1 MKKKETKSKKKKN
14 QVAIN
19 GKRIKFVLPN
29 CSLYKNDATIILF
42 GAQRIKPK
50 NKSKNKFE
58 EFLSRAPISFD
69 NEEEV

>member
-19 GKRIKFVLPN
+19 GKRIKFVSPN
-29 CSLYKNDATIILF
+29 CSLYKNDSTIILF
-42 GAQRIKPK
+42 GAQRIKPE

-58 EFLSRAPISFD
+58 EFLSRAPISFGGD
-69 NEEEV
+69 DE